1 MSPAASRGRDSPG
14 FLLQVI
20 QAFITGYLSHLIGRR
35 AASTGS
41 SFLEDSG
48 HAHLDP
54 TPEEDLE
61 DELDH
66 DGYGDLPAK
75 RSP

>member
-1 MSPAASRGRDSPG
+1 MSPARLTWL
-14 FLLQVI
+14 LLQVI
-20 QAFITGYLSHLIGRR
+20 QAFITAYLSHLIGRR

-41 SFLEDSG
+41 SLLEDSG

-61 DELDH
+61 DELD